1 MYWNRNAVGRRRI
14 TAALTAGVLLLTSTG
29 LGAGC
34 GSKLPDSA
42 DQQVPISEEKP
53 TQNANPIQS
62 LSRVQLLN
70 FTGAEEA
77 QITPSV
83 PAYSVSPGLTNV
95 MNTDQFYLPD
105 DAMNKLEENIFVV
118 TNS

>member
-29 LGAGC
+29 LLAGC

-42 DQQVPISEEKP
+42 DQKFPISEEKP

-95 MNTDQFYLPD
+95 MNTDQFYLSD
-105 DAMNKLEENIFVV
+105 DAVNKL
-118 TNS
+118 